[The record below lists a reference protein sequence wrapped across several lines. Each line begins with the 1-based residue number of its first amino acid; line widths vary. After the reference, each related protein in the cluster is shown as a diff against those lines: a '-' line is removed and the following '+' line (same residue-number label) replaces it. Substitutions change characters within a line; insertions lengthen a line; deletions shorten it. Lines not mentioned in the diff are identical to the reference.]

1 MSDATGD
8 TTPAWVAF
16 ALLTLGQ
23 AFFAGAIIVG
33 RLIHADMPP
42 VGLMFW
48 RAVVAFLVL
57 MPFIVGRWGREW
69 PLVRTHWKI
78 VLGLGLTQAAVGQ
91 VPVFLGLHNTTAV
104 NAGLITAT
112 QPALIM
118 LMAVVWLRE
127 RIGPR
132 QALGLVAA
140 FAGTIAIVVRGDI
153 AALARLEF
161 SLGDLWVQIGI
172 ASWAA
177 YAILVR
183 SMPRTVSPLVI
194 FQSMTLASAAVLIP
208 LYAVEIWVFDAHLR
222 FDAATVLTVLYFA
235 VLASVLALWFLAIGI
250 RTLGP
255 SRSGMFNYLMPVMT
269 VVMAAAILGETLEPF
284 HLVGFAL
291 ITGGVLLATRKPA

>member
-1 MSDATGD
+1 MKDATGGAPSD
-8 TTPAWVAF
+8 WVAVV
-16 ALLTLGQ
+16 LLALGQ
-23 AFFAGAIIVG
+23 TFFAGAIVVG
-33 RLIHADMPP
+33 RLVHVDMPP

-57 MPFIVGRWGREW
+57 MPFIVGRWRREW
-69 PLVRTHWKI
+69 PLLRAHWKI
-78 VLGLGLTQAAVGQ
+78 VLGLGLTQAALGQ
-91 VPVFLGLHNTTAV
+91 VPVFLGLHTTTAV

-118 LMAVVWLRE
+118 LLAVVWLRE

-132 QALGLVAA
+132 QAVGLIAA

-161 SLGDLWVQIGI
+161 SIGDLWVQIGI

-194 FQSMTLASAAVLIP
+194 FQSMTLSSAAVLIP
-208 LYAVEIWVFDAHLR
+208 LYAVEVWVFDAHLR
-222 FDAATVLTVLYFA
+222 FDAATVFTVLYFA
-235 VLASVLALWFLAIGI
+235 VLASVLALWFLAVGI
-250 RTLGP
+250 RVLGP
-255 SRSGMFNYLMPVMT
+255 SRSGMFNYLMPVIT
-269 VVMAAAILGETLEPF
+269 VALAAAILGETLERF
-284 HLVGFAL
+284 HLVGFAF
-291 ITGGVLLATRKPA
+291 ITGGVVLATRKPA